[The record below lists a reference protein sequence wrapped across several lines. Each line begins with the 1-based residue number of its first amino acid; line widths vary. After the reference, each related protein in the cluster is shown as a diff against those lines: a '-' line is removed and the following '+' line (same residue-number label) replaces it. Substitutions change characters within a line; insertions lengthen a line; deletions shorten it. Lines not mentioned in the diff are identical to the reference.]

1 MGKGVR
7 PGRLGVTSGLG
18 GAVLGEK
25 WGQKLQLHCD
35 RLQPTGKMKLQSP
48 RAESSGKGLL

>member
-1 MGKGVR
+1 MRMGKSVR
-7 PGRLGVTSGLG
+7 PGRLGVMSGLG

-25 WGQKLQLHCD
+25 WGQKLHCD
-35 RLQPTGKMKLQSP
+35 RLQPTGKMEPQSP